1 MRLTAHE
8 TEIISP
14 IVDLVDEETKI
25 MHDQLEIFCISL
37 DYARGSISKKDIPQ
51 SLRLGRAA

>member
-8 TEIISP
+8 AGIVSP

-25 MHDQLEIFCISL
+25 MDDKLKIFCINL
-37 DYARGSISKKDIPQ
+37 DYARGSIS
-51 SLRLGRAA
+51 